1 VFTQEFVLMRSL
13 FLFAIVILTFSFV
26 SAQSGRHVKIAPTP
40 TPETKSADAPD
51 QYSESKPVPKRVAPP
66 SLVRGSSNSS
76 QKQTQS
82 QTAPAADAPSEGDVV
97 KVDTNLVT
105 IPVSVFDRNGVYISN
120 LQQADFKIFED
131 GKEQEIAY
139 FGKTDVPFTVL
150 LMIDTSPS
158 TEYKIDQIRD
168 AARAFVDQLGPQDTI
183 AVLEFNWSYHLLCEP
198 TQDRQVLYKAI
209 GKADFGQGTSLY
221 DAVDYSLRKKMSQ
234 IQGRKAIVLFTDGV
248 DTTSTKSSYYKT
260 LAIAEESDSLIFPIY
275 YNTYF
280 DVKRQT
286 AGAGWP
292 TIFGGGNMGA
302 PSANDY
308 ALGKQ
313 YLEDLAAYTGG
324 SVFRPESGGLN
335 AAFEGIADELRRQ
348 YSIGYIPKD
357 EGKPGQRKAIKV
369 RVNRPSVAVRARD
382 SYIVK
387 GGS

>member
-1 VFTQEFVLMRSL
+1 M
-13 FLFAIVILTFSFV
+13 
-26 SAQSGRHVKIAPTP
+26 
-40 TPETKSADAPD
+40 
-51 QYSESKPVPKRVAPP
+51 
-66 SLVRGSSNSS
+66 
-76 QKQTQS
+76 
-82 QTAPAADAPSEGDVV
+82 
-97 KVDTNLVT
+97 
-105 IPVSVFDRNGVYISN
+105 
-120 LQQADFKIFED
+120 
-131 GKEQEIAY
+131 
-139 FGKTDVPFTVL
+139 

-158 TEYKIDQIRD
+158 TEYKIEQIRD

-183 AVLEFNWSYHLLCEP
+183 MVLEFNWSYHLLCEP

-248 DTTSTKSSYYKT
+248 DTTSTKSSYDKT
-260 LAIAEESDSLIFPIY
+260 LAIAEESD
-275 YNTYF
+275 F

-286 AGAGWP
+286 AATGWP

-302 PSANDY
+302 PSSADY

-348 YSIGYIPKD
+348 YSIGYVPKD

-369 RVNRPSVAVRARD
+369 RVNRANVAVRARD

-387 GGS
+387 ARS